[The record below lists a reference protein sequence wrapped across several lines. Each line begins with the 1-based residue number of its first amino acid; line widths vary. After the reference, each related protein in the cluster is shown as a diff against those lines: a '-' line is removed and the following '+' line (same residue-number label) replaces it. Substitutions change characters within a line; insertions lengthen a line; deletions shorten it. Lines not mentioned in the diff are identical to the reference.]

1 MGNKY
6 TVVIDDYTA
15 AFLTSVL
22 ERIKSVV
29 GNARYITDFRC
40 DNTKYTTFFVKLCF
54 GRHHDSPP
62 VVRSNA
68 APIKPMNKGC
78 ALLGLLLN
86 SG

>member
-22 ERIKSVV
+22 QRMKSVV
-29 GNARYITDFRC
+29 GNARYITGFSC
-40 DNTKYTTFFVKLCF
+40 DNSEYATFLVKT
-54 GRHHDSPP
+54 HDLPP

-68 APIKPMNKGC
+68 APINPLNKGC